1 MSIPTLL
8 VFKNG
13 RQEERV
19 SGLIDGDELEDL
31 IKGVK

>member
-13 RQEERV
+13 EITGEAVGVQSKQAV
-19 SGLIDGDELEDL
+19 LDMLGL
-31 IKGVK
+31 